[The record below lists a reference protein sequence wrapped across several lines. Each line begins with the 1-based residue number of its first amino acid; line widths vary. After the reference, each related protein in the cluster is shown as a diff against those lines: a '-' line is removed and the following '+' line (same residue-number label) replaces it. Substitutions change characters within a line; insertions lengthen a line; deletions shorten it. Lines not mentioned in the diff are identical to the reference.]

1 VKRLNHSRAV
11 WLAAAGLLVGLGGC
25 AGMRS
30 APRPTGAGA
39 ARSAMPPVIEFD
51 GGPAHVARTG
61 SSGPSTSVKRPLMHP
76 PATPK
81 TVVRGQSG
89 DQTRPWFNGAG
100 NGFGSFGSFG
110 AGAAPNATDP
120 RRDSRFA
127 PTAGSPPA
135 AYLPGQPPS
144 SYAAAPAV
152 YSSHTGSGYR
162 SVVQP
167 VDYTPPGPAATVSG
181 SGAPYS
187 PSSTAAGGGTSLAQ
201 APPVG
206 SGVGPYSEP
215 AVGGQLTPYD
225 TPIWPDGSY
234 GVVEQSPLSYADMVA
249 QVQETHTGQFMFGV
263 GVNSEAG
270 LTGQI
275 VISERNFDI
284 LRPPTSFED
293 IANGTAWRGG
303 GQGFRIEALP
313 GTSVQRYMISLSEP
327 YLFGTDV
334 SLNLSGFYYDRIYF
348 DWDEQRYGGR
358 IGLGYRLTPDLSM
371 AATLRAEH
379 VTILDPRVPGV
390 PELDAALGKN
400 SLYSLRL
407 ALTHD
412 TRDVPFA
419 PTQGHMIE
427 LAFEQVFG
435 SFDYPRG
442 EIDYRQYFLIRERP
456 DQSGRHTLG
465 YSFRF
470 GFTGSNTPIYENFF
484 AGGFSSLRGFDY
496 RGASPQNMGVIVGGE
511 FMMLGSAEYTFPIT
525 ADDMLRGVAFVDFGT
540 VEEKIEINP
549 EDYRVSVG
557 AGLRISVPAMG
568 PAPIA
573 LDFGFPIAKED
584 TDDEE
589 MFSFY
594 IGFIR

>member
-1 VKRLNHSRAV
+1 
-11 WLAAAGLLVGLGGC
+11 
-25 AGMRS
+25 
-30 APRPTGAGA
+30 
-39 ARSAMPPVIEFD
+39 
-51 GGPAHVARTG
+51 
-61 SSGPSTSVKRPLMHP
+61 
-76 PATPK
+76 
-81 TVVRGQSG
+81 
-89 DQTRPWFNGAG
+89 
-100 NGFGSFGSFG
+100 
-110 AGAAPNATDP
+110 
-120 RRDSRFA
+120 
-127 PTAGSPPA
+127 
-135 AYLPGQPPS
+135 
-144 SYAAAPAV
+144 
-152 YSSHTGSGYR
+152 
-162 SVVQP
+162 VVQP

-187 PSSTAAGGGTSLAQ
+187 RSSTAAGGGTSLAQ

-206 SGVGPYSEP
+206 SGVGPYGEP
-215 AVGGQLTPYD
+215 AVGGQLPPYD

-390 PELDAALGKN
+390 PELDQAVGEHDLFSARF
-400 SLYSLRL
+400 S
-407 ALTHD
+407 LTHD
-412 TRDVPFA
+412 KRDRFFA
-419 PTQGHMIE
+419 PTQGHMLE
-427 LAFEQVFG
+427 LSYEQVFG
-435 SFDYPRG
+435 SFDYSRG
-442 EIDYRQYFLIRERP
+442 DVDFRKYYLVRERP
-456 DQSGRHTLG
+456 DGSGRHTLALG
-465 YSFRF
+465 ARF
-470 GFTGSNTPIYENFF
+470 GVTGSDTPIFENYF
-484 AGGFSSLRGFDY
+484 AGGYSTLRGFNF
-496 RGASPQNMGVIVGGE
+496 RGASPKENTVIVGGE
-511 FMMLGSAEYTFPIT
+511 YRFLGSAEYMMPLT
-525 ADDMLRGVAFVDFGT
+525 ADDMLRAVAFCDFGT
-540 VEEKIEINP
+540 VERELEWN
-549 EDYRVSVG
+549 EDNFRVAPG
-557 AGLRISVPAMG
+557 FGLRIFVPAMG

-573 LDFGFPIAKED
+573 LDFAFPVMYAD
-584 TDDEE
+584 TDDKQI
-589 MFSFY
+589 FSFFV
-594 IGFIR
+594 GFGR